1 MARPKK
7 EITPV
12 DVTQDFSISLTK
24 KDMTIFV
31 SKVGDKLNV
40 NSTPLSEAKNILD
53 LVVYRDLLTSVID
66 EYFEHTVTDILA
78 DTSKECVNPEED
90 LKPCYCHQ

>member
-1 MARPKK
+1 MTRSKK
-7 EITPV
+7 QITPV
-12 DVTQDFSISLTK
+12 EVTPDFSISLSK

-66 EYFEHTVTDILA
+66 EYFEHTVTDMLA

>member
-1 MARPKK
+1 MTRSKK
-7 EITPV
+7 QIIPVEVTP
-12 DVTQDFSISLTK
+12 DFSISLSK

-66 EYFEHTVTDILA
+66 EYFEHTVTDMLA
-78 DTSKECVNPEED
+78 DTSEECDNSQDD

>member
-1 MARPKK
+1 
-7 EITPV
+7 
-12 DVTQDFSISLTK
+12 
-24 KDMTIFV
+24 MTIFV

-66 EYFEHTVTDILA
+66 EYFEHTVTDMLA

>member
-1 MARPKK
+1 MARSKK
-7 EITPV
+7 QITPV
-12 DVTQDFSISLTK
+12 EVTPDFSISLSK

-40 NSTPLSEAKNILD
+40 NSTSLSEAKNILD

-66 EYFEHTVTDILA
+66 EYFEHTVTDMLA
-78 DTSKECVNPEED
+78 DTSEECDNSQDD

>member
-1 MARPKK
+1 MARSKK
-7 EITPV
+7 QITPV
-12 DVTQDFSISLTK
+12 EVTPDFSISLSK

-66 EYFEHTVTDILA
+66 EYFEHTVTDMLA
-78 DTSKECVNPEED
+78 DTSKEYVNPEED
-90 LKPCYCHQ
+90 LTPCYCHQ

>member
-1 MARPKK
+1 MTRFKK
-7 EITPV
+7 QITPV
-12 DVTQDFSISLTK
+12 EVTPDFSISLSK

-66 EYFEHTVTDILA
+66 EYFEHTVTDMLA
-78 DTSKECVNPEED
+78 DTSEECDNSQDD

>member
-1 MARPKK
+1 MARSKK
-7 EITPV
+7 QITPV
-12 DVTQDFSISLTK
+12 EVTPDFSISLSK

-53 LVVYRDLLTSVID
+53 
-66 EYFEHTVTDILA
+66 
-78 DTSKECVNPEED
+78 
-90 LKPCYCHQ
+90 

>member
-1 MARPKK
+1 MAKSKK
-7 EITPV
+7 QITPV
-12 DVTQDFSISLTK
+12 EKPDFSISLSK

-31 SKVGDKLNV
+31 SKVDDKLNV

-66 EYFEHTVTDILA
+66 EYFEHTVTDMLA
-78 DTSKECVNPEED
+78 DTSEECDNSQDD

>member
-1 MARPKK
+1 MARSKK
-7 EITPV
+7 QITPV
-12 DVTQDFSISLTK
+12 EVKPDFSISLSK

-66 EYFEHTVTDILA
+66 EYFEHTVTDMLA
-78 DTSKECVNPEED
+78 DTSEECDNSQDD

>member
-1 MARPKK
+1 MTRSKK
-7 EITPV
+7 QISPVEVTP
-12 DVTQDFSISLTK
+12 DFSISLSK

-66 EYFEHTVTDILA
+66 EYFEHTVTDMLA
-78 DTSKECVNPEED
+78 DTSEECDNSQDD

>member
-1 MARPKK
+1 MARSKK
-7 EITPV
+7 QITPV
-12 DVTQDFSISLTK
+12 EVTPDFSISLSK
-24 KDMTIFV
+24 KDMIIFV

-66 EYFEHTVTDILA
+66 EYFEHTVTDMLA
-78 DTSKECVNPEED
+78 DTSEECDNSQDD

>member
-1 MARPKK
+1 MTRSKK
-7 EITPV
+7 QITPV
-12 DVTQDFSISLTK
+12 EVTPDFSISLSK

-66 EYFEHTVTDILA
+66 EYFEHTVTDMLA
-78 DTSKECVNPEED
+78 DTSEECDNSQDD

>member
-1 MARPKK
+1 MARSKK
-7 EITPV
+7 QITPV
-12 DVTQDFSISLTK
+12 EGTPDFSISLSK

-66 EYFEHTVTDILA
+66 EYFEHTVTDMLA

>member
-1 MARPKK
+1 
-7 EITPV
+7 
-12 DVTQDFSISLTK
+12 
-24 KDMTIFV
+24 MTIFV

-66 EYFEHTVTDILA
+66 EYFEHTVTDMLA

-90 LKPCYCHQ
+90 LTPCYCHQ

>member
-1 MARPKK
+1 MTRPKK
-7 EITPV
+7 QITPV
-12 DVTQDFSISLTK
+12 EVTPDFSISLSK

-66 EYFEHTVTDILA
+66 EYFEHTVTDMLA
-78 DTSKECVNPEED
+78 DTSKECVNTEED
-90 LKPCYCHQ
+90 LTPCYCHQ

>member
-1 MARPKK
+1 MTRSKK
-7 EITPV
+7 QITPV
-12 DVTQDFSISLTK
+12 EVTPDFSISLSK

-66 EYFEHTVTDILA
+66 EYFEHTVTDMLA

-90 LKPCYCHQ
+90 LTPCYCHQ

>member
-7 EITPV
+7 QITPV
-12 DVTQDFSISLTK
+12 EVTPDFSISLSK
-24 KDMTIFV
+24 KGMSISV

-40 NSTPLSEAKNILD
+40 SSIPLSEAKSILD
-53 LVVYRDLLTSVID
+53 LVVYRDLLNSVID
-66 EYFEHTVTDILA
+66 ECFEHTVTDMLA
-78 DTSKECVNPEED
+78 DTSEECDNSQDD